1 MLKYDQIIQ
10 AYTRLIISCLS
21 FSHTLKSRVWLMS
34 WPDSKMDQ
42 IGTWTKD
49 IWGIYR
55 NGIYHITKTII
66 SRIIGSNME
75 TVGITAKSL
84 LFSSIFF
91 LPFPFSSVTI
101 CTWVE
106 IENEN
111 RLVRSFH
118 DSFHLVVQELSIHI
132 EEVLPS
138 LDAVMQYRDAI
149 IRRCR
154 TPVRPCADNPF
165 EEGIQVYWGD

>member
-1 MLKYDQIIQ
+1 
-10 AYTRLIISCLS
+10 
-21 FSHTLKSRVWLMS
+21 
-34 WPDSKMDQ
+34 MDQ

-91 LPFPFSSVTI
+91 FTISVF
-101 CTWVE
+101 VGY
-106 IENEN
+106 N
-111 RLVRSFH
+111 L
-118 DSFHLVVQELSIHI
+118 HLS
-132 EEVLPS
+132 
-138 LDAVMQYRDAI
+138 R
-149 IRRCR
+149 
-154 TPVRPCADNPF
+154 N
-165 EEGIQVYWGD
+165 